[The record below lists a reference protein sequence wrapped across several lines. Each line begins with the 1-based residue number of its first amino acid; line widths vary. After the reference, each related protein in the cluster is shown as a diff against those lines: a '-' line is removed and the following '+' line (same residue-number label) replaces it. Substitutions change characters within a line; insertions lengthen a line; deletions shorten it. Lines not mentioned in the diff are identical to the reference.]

1 MKMKHTIAVACIF
14 LMTAFLIP
22 DAALSG
28 TRQESEARQQSR
40 ARHEMTGSNTTYML
54 KPHESLPSADTSGF
68 TKIFLAGT
76 IDMGSSRD
84 WQAEAFEYFSSLP
97 GKYILFNPRQGNWD
111 GSKPGEM
118 DYQVNWELE
127 HLEQADIIIM
137 YIIGTSKSPITL
149 LEMGL
154 FARSGKLYVAC
165 EPDFYRH
172 DNVRITCARY
182 GVLLYDTIE
191 EMLEEV
197 RENVLEEVEAAAGK
211 RD

>member
-1 MKMKHTIAVACIF
+1 MKRKHTIAVAGIF

-28 TRQESEARQQSR
+28 TRPQSEARQLSGTRQ
-40 ARHEMTGSNTTYML
+40 EMADSNTTYML
-54 KPHESLPSADTSGF
+54 KPHESLPISDMSGF

-127 HLEQADIIIM
+127 YLEQADIIIM

-182 GVLLYDTIE
+182 GVPLYDTIE

-197 RENVLEEVEAAAGK
+197 RENVLEEVETAAGK

>member
-1 MKMKHTIAVACIF
+1 MKRKHTIAVACIF

-28 TRQESEARQQSR
+28 TRQESEARQQSG

-54 KPHESLPSADTSGF
+54 KP
-68 TKIFLAGT
+68 
-76 IDMGSSRD
+76 DMGSSRD

-111 GSKPGEM
+111 SSKPGEM

-182 GVLLYDTIE
+182 GVPLYDTIE

>member
-1 MKMKHTIAVACIF
+1 MTMRHKTAILQSIAIAAA
-14 LMTAFLIP
+14 MTLS
-22 DAALSG
+22 AAISLDMSG
-28 TRQESEARQQSR
+28 QDKDCRTF
-40 ARHEMTGSNTTYML
+40 ML
-54 KPHESLPSADTSGF
+54 KPHEKLPLADTSGF
-68 TKIFLAGT
+68 TGIFLAGT
-76 IDMGSSRD
+76 IDMGNSRD
-84 WQAEAFEYFSSLP
+84 WQTETFEYFSSLP

-182 GVLLYDTIE
+182 GVPLYDTLE
-191 EMLEEV
+191 EMLEYV
-197 RENVLEEVEAAAGK
+197 REEVLEA
-211 RD
+211 D

>member
-1 MKMKHTIAVACIF
+1 MKW
-14 LMTAFLIP
+14 
-22 DAALSG
+22 D
-28 TRQESEARQQSR
+28 
-40 ARHEMTGSNTTYML
+40 
-54 KPHESLPSADTSGF
+54 SLPAPAS
-68 TKIFLAGT
+68 
-76 IDMGSSRD
+76 
-84 WQAEAFEYFSSLP
+84 
-97 GKYILFNPRQGNWD
+97 
-111 GSKPGEM
+111 
-118 DYQVNWELE
+118 
-127 HLEQADIIIM
+127 
-137 YIIGTSKSPITL
+137 

-182 GVLLYDTIE
+182 GVPLYDTIE